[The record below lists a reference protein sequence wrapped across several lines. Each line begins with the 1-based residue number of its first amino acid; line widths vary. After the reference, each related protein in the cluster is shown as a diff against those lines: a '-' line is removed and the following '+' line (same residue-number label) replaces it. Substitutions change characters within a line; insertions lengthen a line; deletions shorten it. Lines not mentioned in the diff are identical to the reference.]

1 MYTGFVFHCVIEKSI
16 YYFMHAVYLDLFVG
30 FVSSKPGYSNLGN
43 DRHPLLSMETISG
56 NGRRLDGGCGIGAY
70 DRMLLFDKKEVF
82 AWNMVNFQSVKYG
95 I

>member
-1 MYTGFVFHCVIEKSI
+1 M
-16 YYFMHAVYLDLFVG
+16 
-30 FVSSKPGYSNLGN
+30 GN

-56 NGRRLDGGCGIGAY
+56 NGMRLDGGCGIGAY

>member
-1 MYTGFVFHCVIEKSI
+1 MKKIITLLGSTGSI
-16 YYFMHAVYLDLFVG
+16 GTQTLDVVRMHGLEVYALA
-30 FVSSKPGYSNLGN
+30 
-43 DRHPLLSMETISG
+43 
-56 NGRRLDGGCGIGAY
+56 AY